1 MAQPTQDV
9 LLNTIKDLCAQV
21 ASDFGVDA
29 MQRELLSAVA
39 TLVLKE
45 RGYANGDNPSI
56 QPETNNIVFDLGVR
70 IIDNNWLVE
79 GDPE

>member
-1 MAQPTQDV
+1 
-9 LLNTIKDLCAQV
+9 
-21 ASDFGVDA
+21 